1 MKTRKNLSAS
11 GLFKRVMC
19 SFRQIKEYRIGQVK
33 IGQADTLMAGFA
45 MFSLKD
51 PSLLAFDDRREE
63 PENLHTV
70 YGIEQIPCDT
80 QMRTILDDIE
90 PESLRPVYKD
100 VFRELQRG
108 KVLESYQIMGKYY
121 LLSLDG
127 TGYFSSKQ
135 IHCDDC
141 LVKKLKNGEILYHHQ
156 MLGAAIVHP
165 ELKTVIPLMPEPIIK
180 QDGET
185 KNDCE
190 RNAAKRFFEKLR
202 QDHPR
207 LPLIMTED
215 ALNSNAPHI
224 GELKKHNLHFI
235 LGVKESDHAFLFKQV
250 AQAREEG
257 RSIEHEFTKNE
268 VTHRFHFVNEVPLN
282 DSNPDVLVNF
292 LEYWEISDKGEQY
305 FSWITDFTIERHNVY
320 TIMRAGRARWKIE
333 NETFNTLKN
342 QGYQFEHIMPFGYNF
357 GHGKNNLSVVFALLM
372 MLAFLVDQIQQMA
385 CPLFQAAL
393 AKIGSKKRLWERMRA
408 LFYDLDFECME
419 DIWRA
424 LFYGYKISGFVILD
438 GT

>member
-1 MKTRKNLSAS
+1 MKTRKELSAS
-11 GLFKRVMC
+11 GLFKQVMC
-19 SFRQIKEYRIGQVK
+19 GFRQVKEYRIGQVK
-33 IGQADTLMAGFA
+33 IALADTLLAGFA

-51 PSLLAFDDRREE
+51 PSLLAFDERREE

-80 QMRTILDDIE
+80 QMRTILDDVE

-108 KVLESYQIMGKYY
+108 KALEPYQIMGKYY

-127 TGYFSSKQ
+127 TGHFSSKQ
-135 IHCDDC
+135 VHCENC
-141 LVKKLKNGEILYHHQ
+141 LVKKLRNGEILYHHQ

-202 QDHPR
+202 EDHPR
-207 LPLIMTED
+207 LALIVTED
-215 ALNSNAPHI
+215 ALSSNAPHI
-224 GELKKHNLHFI
+224 AELKKHNLRFI
-235 LGVKESDHAFLFKQV
+235 LGVKESDHAFLFGQV

-257 RSIEHEFTKNE
+257 RSIEHEFTKNGI
-268 VTHRFHFVNEVPLN
+268 THRFHFVNEVPLN
-282 DSNPDVLVNF
+282 ASNPDVLVNF

-305 FSWITDFTIERHNVY
+305 FSWITGFTIERHNVY

-342 QGYQFEHIMPFGYNF
+342 QGYQFEHNF
-357 GHGKNNLSVVFALLM
+357 GHGKNHLSVTFALLM
-372 MLAFLVDQIQQMA
+372 MLAFLVDQVQQA
-385 CPLFQAAL
+385 TCQLFQAVL
-393 AKIGSKKRLWERMRA
+393 AKVGSRKRLWEKMRA
-408 LFYDLDFECME
+408 LFFSLNFECIE

-424 LFYGYKISGFVILD
+424 LLYGYKISGFVILD

>member
-1 MKTRKNLSAS
+1 MKTRKNLSAN
-11 GLFKRVMC
+11 GLFKRV
-19 SFRQIKEYRIGQVK
+19 KEGFEKVKEHRKGDVK
-33 IGQADTLMAGFA
+33 IGLADTLMAGFA

-51 PSLLAFDDRREE
+51 PSLLAFDERRGE

-70 YGIEQIPCDT
+70 YGIEQMASDT
-80 QMRTILDDIE
+80 QTRTILDDVE
-90 PESLRPVYKD
+90 PESLRPVYKE
-100 VFRELQRG
+100 VFRDLQRG
-108 KVLESYQIMGKYY
+108 KGLEPYRIMGKYY

-135 IHCDDC
+135 INCVNC
-141 LVKKLKNGEILYHHQ
+141 LVKKLRNGEIRYSHQ

-165 ELKTVIPLMPEPIIK
+165 ERNTVIPLMPEAIIK

-207 LPLIMTED
+207 LALIVTED
-215 ALNSNAPHI
+215 ALSSNAPHI
-224 GELKKHNLHFI
+224 AELKKHNLRFI

-250 AQAREEG
+250 AKEREAG
-257 RSIEHEFTKNE
+257 RSIEHEFTKHGI
-268 VTHRFHFVNEVPLN
+268 THRFHFVNAVPLN
-282 DSNPDVLVNF
+282 ASNPDVLVNF
-292 LEYWEISDKGEQY
+292 LEYWEVTDKGEQY
-305 FSWITDFTIERHNVY
+305 FSWITDFRIECHNVY
-320 TIMRAGRARWKIE
+320 TLMRAGRARWKIE

-342 QGYQFEHIMPFGYNF
+342 QGYRFEHNF
-357 GHGKNNLSVVFALLM
+357 GHGKNHLSVIFALLM
-372 MLAFLVDQIQQMA
+372 MLAFLVDQIQQTV
-385 CPLFQAAL
+385 CPLFQAVL
-393 AKIGSKKRLWERMRA
+393 TKIGSKKRLWERMRS
-408 LFYDLDFECME
+408 LFYDLHFECME

-424 LFYGYKISGFVILD
+424 LLFGYKISSFVILD